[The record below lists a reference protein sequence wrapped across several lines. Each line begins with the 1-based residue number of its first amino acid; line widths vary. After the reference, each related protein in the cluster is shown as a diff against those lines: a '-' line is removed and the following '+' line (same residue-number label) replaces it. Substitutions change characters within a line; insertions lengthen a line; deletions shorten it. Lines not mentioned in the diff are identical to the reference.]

1 MIPAHVEV
9 GKNIK
14 NVVAKTNNSRGD
26 KMLGDWKKDI
36 ENLKMR
42 LADLRVSL

>member
-1 MIPAHVEV
+1 MTPAPAAV

-14 NVVAKTNNSRGD
+14 NVVEVKGGLIVLADLR
-26 KMLGDWKKDI
+26 KDM
-36 ENLKMR
+36 EEKGRR